1 MVLMYIWQLGPKL
14 LSVIMF
20 KNMTYIFFPQGLKGP
35 NLEMASLVVQLFC
48 QMYPT
53 HSTEGQQR
61 SLHPCELQWSVFF
74 SQKLA
79 DNGEMVSITSFTY
92 HLSNSLS
99 ATFDDPNAFRS
110 YLR

>member
-14 LSVIMF
+14 LPVIMF
-20 KNMTYIFFPQGLKGP
+20 KNMTYIFFLQGLKGP

-48 QMYPT
+48 QLCPT
-53 HSTEGQQR
+53 HSTEDLSILANDNG
-61 SLHPCELQWSVFF
+61 VFFF

-79 DNGEMVSITSFTY
+79 DNCEMVSITSFTS

-99 ATFDDPNAFRS
+99 DTFDDPNAFWS
-110 YLR
+110 YLS